1 MQRLFSGLLVCLLLP
16 FTAQAEEDAIKRVI
30 TQQLDAFLADDF
42 ETAFTYASP
51 GIKRLFGSVQRFEQ
65 MVRDSY
71 PMVHRPAEVT
81 LLDQRSQS
89 GRTEQRVMIR
99 DQLGRL
105 HMLSY
110 QMVETPEG
118 WQINGVALLR
128 APEVG
133 V

>member
-1 MQRLFSGLLVCLLLP
+1 MQPLFAGLLVCLLLP

-51 GIKRLFGSVQRFEQ
+51 SIKRLFGSVQRFEQ

-71 PMVHRPAEVT
+71 TTVHRPAEVT

>member
-1 MQRLFSGLLVCLLLP
+1 MQRLFAGLLVCLLLP